1 MKITEKITK
10 FLNRNN
16 PELIADNV
24 ADSYQERKENGEKD
38 PMDHTAEEIVQ
49 ILRTHPDMKRT
60 ILAKLAEKE
69 EVPDKLIVKTA
80 IKISESE
87 DIPNSV
93 ITDVVNR
100 DDTHISDES
109 INEIIEKGKFNNAIE
124 RINLIKNVEDEEIVE
139 ENVKN
144 ELKILYKVCKEKK
157 DYEVV
162 ERVDKL
168 KELLSDNEVSSPDIQ
183 KLIRQVV
190 AKKMAENYYS
200 DIKKGTR
207 IFGLSKIMPVE
218 DMIENDLPSMV
229 EEEYKKIE
237 ENEGNKEG
245 RFDKK
250 GLKIQIL
257 IEMGKNI
264 AYKYDETGV
273 FIIPQSENMKG
284 IDKEEEEA
292 FIKSIQ
298 TYSRKQLSEQEI
310 IDIDE
315 QIRGNSNNVQI
326 KENML
331 INLIKNIPEKD
342 KSRSIDILA
351 KIASSNEEEFETL
364 SMMEESGL
372 IDKINELPK
381 DKRKKTIEIMASA
394 IGKRKNI
401 TVVKPPRI
409 EKQKLKIHSK
419 EAEGR

>member
-1 MKITEKITK
+1 MKVVERIKK

-16 PELIADNV
+16 PELISDEIAQV
-24 ADSYQERKENGEKD
+24 FHKRKENGEKD
-38 PMDHTAEEIVQ
+38 PMDNTVKDIMK
-49 ILRTHPDMKRT
+49 ILKEHPDIERA
-60 ILAKLAEKE
+60 ILANIAENDE
-69 EVPDKLIVKTA
+69 IPDKIFEKTA

-87 DIPNSV
+87 EIPNSL

-100 DDTHISDES
+100 DDTHISGES
-109 INEIIEKGKFNNAIE
+109 INEIIEKGKFDNAIE
-124 RINLIKNVEDEEIVE
+124 RINLIKNVEDEKIVE

-162 ERVDKL
+162 ERVEKL
-168 KELLSDNEVSSPDIQ
+168 KELLNDNEVSTDIQ
-183 KLIRQVV
+183 NLIRQVV

-207 IFGLSKIMPVE
+207 IFELSKIMPVE

-229 EEEYKKIE
+229 EQKYEKIE
-237 ENEGNKEG
+237 ENEGKKEG
-245 RFDKK
+245 RFNRK

-257 IEMGKNI
+257 IDMGKNI

-284 IDKEEEEA
+284 IDEEEEEA

-298 TYSRKQLSEQEI
+298 TYSKKQLSKQEV

-315 QIRGNSNNVQI
+315 QIRGNSNNIQI
-326 KENML
+326 KENLL

-342 KSRSIDILA
+342 KNRNIDILT
-351 KIASSNEEEFETL
+351 KIASSNEELETL
-364 SMMEESGL
+364 SIMKENGL
-372 IDKINELPK
+372 IDKLNELPE
-381 DKRKKTIEIMASA
+381 DKRKKTIEIMGRA
-394 IGKRKNI
+394 IEKRKNM

-409 EKQKLKIHSK
+409 EKQQLKIHSK
-419 EAEGR
+419 EPEDR

>member
-1 MKITEKITK
+1 MKITEKVIK

-16 PELIADNV
+16 PEAISDDIAQV
-24 ADSYQERKENGEKD
+24 FHKRKENGEKD
-38 PMDHTAEEIVQ
+38 PMDNTVKDIIK
-49 ILRTHPDMKRT
+49 ILKEHPDIERA
-60 ILAKLAEKE
+60 ILANIAEKE

-109 INEIIEKGKFNNAIE
+109 INEIIEKGKFDNAIE

-168 KELLSDNEVSSPDIQ
+168 KELLNDSEVSPDIQ
-183 KLIRQVV
+183 NLIRQVV

-273 FIIPQSENMKG
+273 FIIPQSENMKS
-284 IDKEEEEA
+284 IDKEEEET

-298 TYSRKQLSEQEI
+298 TYSRKQLSEKEI

-326 KENML
+326 KENRL

-342 KSRSIDILA
+342 KSRNIDILVD
-351 KIASSNEEEFETL
+351 IVSNNEELETL
-364 SMMEESGL
+364 SIMEESGL
-372 IDKINELPK
+372 INQLNELPE
-381 DKRKKTIEIMASA
+381 DKRKKTIEIMGTV
-394 IGKRKNI
+394 IEKRKKLD
-401 TVVKPPRI
+401 VVKLPKI
-409 EKQKLKIHSK
+409 EKQQLEIHPQ
-419 EAEGR
+419 ECR

>member
-1 MKITEKITK
+1 MKRRNIKK
-10 FLNRNN
+10 FLKRNN
-16 PELIADNV
+16 PEVISDEIAQTFN
-24 ADSYQERKENGEKD
+24 ERRENGEKD
-38 PMDHTAEEIVQ
+38 PLDNTVKDIIK
-49 ILRTHPDMKRT
+49 ILHEHPDIKRT
-60 ILAKLAEKE
+60 ILAKLAENE

-93 ITDVVNR
+93 ITAGVKN
-100 DDTHISDES
+100 ISDES
-109 INEIIEKGKFNNAIE
+109 INEIIEKGQFDNLTE
-124 RINLIKNVEDEEIVE
+124 RMDLIKNVGDKQIIE
-139 ENVKN
+139 ENIKN
-144 ELKILYKVCKEKK
+144 ELKILYKVCKDKK

-168 KELLSDNEVSSPDIQ
+168 IELLNDSEVSPDIQ
-183 KLIRQVV
+183 NLIRQVV

-218 DMIENDLPSMV
+218 DMIEYDLPSMV

-237 ENEGNKEG
+237 EDQGNKEG

-250 GLKIQIL
+250 GLKKQIL

-264 AYKYDETGV
+264 ADKYDETGV
-273 FIIPQSENMKG
+273 FIIPQSENMKD

-298 TYSRKQLSEQEI
+298 TYSRKQLSKQEV

-315 QIRGNSNNVQI
+315 QIRGNSNNIQI

-331 INLIKNIPEKD
+331 IDLIKNIPEEV
-342 KSRSIDILA
+342 KSKSIDLLA
-351 KIASSNEEEFETL
+351 KIASSNEQELETL

-372 IDKINELPK
+372 IDKLNELPE
-381 DKRKKTIEIMASA
+381 DKRKKTIEIMESA
-394 IGKRKNI
+394 IGKRKN
-401 TVVKPPRI
+401 VKAVKPPKI
-409 EKQKLKIHSK
+409 EKQQLRIHSK
-419 EAEGR
+419 ELEDR

>member
-1 MKITEKITK
+1 MKITKNITK

-16 PELIADNV
+16 PESISDEIAQV
-24 ADSYQERKENGEKD
+24 FIKRKENGEKD
-38 PMDHTAEEIVQ
+38 PMDNTVKDIMR
-49 ILRTHPDMKRT
+49 ILKEHPDIERA
-60 ILAKLAEKE
+60 ILANIAENDE
-69 EVPDKLIVKTA
+69 IPDKIFEKTA

-87 DIPNSV
+87 EIPDSV
-93 ITDVVNR
+93 ITDVVQR
-100 DDTHISDES
+100 SDTNISDES
-109 INEIIEKGKFNNAIE
+109 ISRIIEKGKIDVNE
-124 RINLIKNVEDEEIVE
+124 RINLMHNVEDEQIIE

-144 ELKILYKVCKEKK
+144 ELKILYKVCKDKK

-162 ERVDKL
+162 ERVNKL
-168 KELLSDNEVSSPDIQ
+168 KELLNNNEKSIDIQ
-183 KLIRQVV
+183 NLIRQVV

-207 IFGLSKIMPVE
+207 IFELSKIMPVE

-237 ENEGNKEG
+237 ENEGDKEG

-257 IEMGKNI
+257 IEMGKKI

-284 IDKEEEEA
+284 IDKEEEET
-292 FIKSIQ
+292 FIKAIQ

-315 QIRGNSNNVQI
+315 QIRGKSDNVQI

-372 IDKINELPK
+372 IDKLNELPK
-381 DKRKKTIEIMASA
+381 EKRNKTIEIMASA

-401 TVVKPPRI
+401 TVVKPPKI
-409 EKQKLKIHSK
+409 EKQQLKIHSK

>member
-1 MKITEKITK
+1 MKITEKVIK

-16 PELIADNV
+16 PEAISDDIAQV
-24 ADSYQERKENGEKD
+24 FHKRKENGEKD
-38 PMDHTAEEIVQ
+38 PMDNTVKDIIK
-49 ILRTHPDMKRT
+49 ILKEHPDIERA
-60 ILAKLAEKE
+60 ILANIADKE

-109 INEIIEKGKFNNAIE
+109 INEIIEKGKFDNAIE

-168 KELLSDNEVSSPDIQ
+168 KELLNDSEVSPDIQ
-183 KLIRQVV
+183 NLIRQVV

-273 FIIPQSENMKG
+273 FIIPQSENMKS
-284 IDKEEEEA
+284 IDKEEEET

-298 TYSRKQLSEQEI
+298 TYSRKQLSEKEI

-326 KENML
+326 KENRL

-342 KSRSIDILA
+342 KSRNIDILVD
-351 KIASSNEEEFETL
+351 IVSNNEELEIL
-364 SMMEESGL
+364 SIMEESGL
-372 IDKINELPK
+372 INQLNELPEE
-381 DKRKKTIEIMASA
+381 KRKKTIEIMGTV
-394 IGKRKNI
+394 IEKRKKLD
-401 TVVKPPRI
+401 VVKSPKI
-409 EKQKLKIHSK
+409 EKQQLEIHPQ
-419 EAEGR
+419 ECR

>member
-1 MKITEKITK
+1 MKLVKITEKITK

-49 ILRTHPDMKRT
+49 ILRTHPDIKRT
-60 ILAKLAEKE
+60 IFAKLAENE

-109 INEIIEKGKFNNAIE
+109 INEIIEKGKFDNAIE

-168 KELLSDNEVSSPDIQ
+168 KELLNDSEVSPDIQ
-183 KLIRQVV
+183 NLIRQVV

-273 FIIPQSENMKG
+273 FIIPQSENMKS
-284 IDKEEEEA
+284 IDKEEEET

-298 TYSRKQLSEQEI
+298 TYSRKQLSEKEI

-326 KENML
+326 KENRL

-342 KSRSIDILA
+342 KSRNIDILVD
-351 KIASSNEEEFETL
+351 IVSNNEELETL
-364 SMMEESGL
+364 SIMEESGL
-372 IDKINELPK
+372 INQLNELPE
-381 DKRKKTIEIMASA
+381 DKRKKTIEIMGSV
-394 IGKRKNI
+394 IEKRKKLD
-401 TVVKPPRI
+401 VVKLPKI
-409 EKQKLKIHSK
+409 EKQQLEIHPQ
-419 EAEGR
+419 ECR

>member
-1 MKITEKITK
+1 MRITEKIIK

-38 PMDHTAEEIVQ
+38 PMDHTAEEIIQ
-49 ILRTHPDMKRT
+49 ILRTHPDIERA
-60 ILAKLAEKE
+60 ILTNILENDE
-69 EVPDKLIVKTA
+69 IPDKIFEKTA

-87 DIPNSV
+87 EIPDSV
-93 ITDVVNR
+93 ITDVVQR
-100 DDTHISDES
+100 SDTNISDES
-109 INEIIEKGKFNNAIE
+109 ISRIIEKGKIDVNE
-124 RINLIKNVEDEEIVE
+124 RINLMHNVEDEQIIE

-144 ELKILYKVCKEKK
+144 ELKILYKVCKDKK

-162 ERVDKL
+162 ERVNKL
-168 KELLSDNEVSSPDIQ
+168 KELLSNNEESLDIQ
-183 KLIRQVV
+183 NLIRQVV
-190 AKKMAENYYS
+190 AKKMAENCYS

-207 IFGLSKIMPVE
+207 IFGLSKTMPVE
-218 DMIENDLPSMV
+218 DMIEYDLPSMV
-229 EEEYKKIE
+229 EQEYKKIE

-257 IEMGKNI
+257 IEMGKKI
-264 AYKYDETGV
+264 ADKYDETGV
-273 FIIPQSENMKG
+273 FIIPQSENMKD

-298 TYSRKQLSEQEI
+298 TYSRKQLSKQEV

-331 INLIKNIPEKD
+331 IDLIKNIPEEV
-342 KSRSIDILA
+342 KSKSIDLLV
-351 KIASSNEEEFETL
+351 KIASSNEQELETF
-364 SMMEESGL
+364 SMITESGL
-372 IDKINELPK
+372 VDKLNELSK
-381 DKRKKTIEIMASA
+381 DKRKKTIEIMESA
-394 IGKRKNI
+394 IGKRKN
-401 TVVKPPRI
+401 VKAVKPPKI
-409 EKQKLKIHSK
+409 EKQQLKIHPK
-419 EAEGR
+419 EPGDR

>member
-1 MKITEKITK
+1 MKRRNIKK
-10 FLNRNN
+10 FLKRNN
-16 PELIADNV
+16 PEVISDEIAQNFN
-24 ADSYQERKENGEKD
+24 ERRENGEKD
-38 PMDHTAEEIVQ
+38 PLDNTVKDIIK
-49 ILRTHPDMKRT
+49 ILHEHPDIKRT
-60 ILAKLAEKE
+60 IIAKLAENE

-93 ITDVVNR
+93 ITAGVKN
-100 DDTHISDES
+100 ISDES
-109 INEIIEKGKFNNAIE
+109 INEIIEKGQFDNLTE
-124 RINLIKNVEDEEIVE
+124 RMDLIKNVGDKQIIE
-139 ENVKN
+139 ENIKN
-144 ELKILYKVCKEKK
+144 ELKILYKVCKDKK

-162 ERVDKL
+162 ERIEKL
-168 KELLSDNEVSSPDIQ
+168 KEILNDNEITPDIQ
-183 KLIRQVV
+183 DLIRQVV

-218 DMIENDLPSMV
+218 DMIEYDLPSMV

-237 ENEGNKEG
+237 EDQGNKEG

-250 GLKIQIL
+250 GLKKQIL

-264 AYKYDETGV
+264 ADKYDETGV
-273 FIIPQSENMKG
+273 FIIPQSENMKD

-298 TYSRKQLSEQEI
+298 TYSRKQLSKQEI

-315 QIRGNSNNVQI
+315 QIKGNSNNIQI

-331 INLIKNIPEKD
+331 IDLIKNIPEEV
-342 KSRSIDILA
+342 KSKSIDLLA
-351 KIASSNEEEFETL
+351 KIASSNEQELETL

-372 IDKINELPK
+372 IDKLNELPEN
-381 DKRKKTIEIMASA
+381 KRKKTIEIMESA
-394 IGKRKNI
+394 IGKRKN
-401 TVVKPPRI
+401 VKAVKPPKI
-409 EKQKLKIHSK
+409 EKQQLRIHSK
-419 EAEGR
+419 ELEGR

>member
-1 MKITEKITK
+1 MKITNNITK

-16 PELIADNV
+16 PESISDEIAQV
-24 ADSYQERKENGEKD
+24 FIKRKENGEKD
-38 PMDHTAEEIVQ
+38 PMDNTVKDIMR
-49 ILRTHPDMKRT
+49 ILKEHPDIERA
-60 ILAKLAEKE
+60 ILANIAENDE
-69 EVPDKLIVKTA
+69 IPDKIFEKTA

-87 DIPNSV
+87 EIPDSV
-93 ITDVVNR
+93 ITDVVQR
-100 DDTHISDES
+100 SDTNISDES
-109 INEIIEKGKFNNAIE
+109 ISRIIEKGKIDVNE
-124 RINLIKNVEDEEIVE
+124 RINLMHNVEDEQIIE

-144 ELKILYKVCKEKK
+144 ELKILYKVCKDKK

-162 ERVDKL
+162 ERVNKL
-168 KELLSDNEVSSPDIQ
+168 KELLNNNEESIDIQ
-183 KLIRQVV
+183 NLIRQVV

-207 IFGLSKIMPVE
+207 IFELSKIMPVE

-237 ENEGNKEG
+237 ENEGDKEG

-257 IEMGKNI
+257 IEMGKKI

-284 IDKEEEEA
+284 IDKEEEET
-292 FIKSIQ
+292 FIKAIQ

-315 QIRGNSNNVQI
+315 QIRGKSDNVQI

-372 IDKINELPK
+372 IDKLNELPK
-381 DKRKKTIEIMASA
+381 EKRNKTIEIMASA

>member
-1 MKITEKITK
+1 MKRRNIKK
-10 FLNRNN
+10 FLKRNN
-16 PELIADNV
+16 PEVISDEIAQTFN
-24 ADSYQERKENGEKD
+24 ERRENGEKD
-38 PMDHTAEEIVQ
+38 PLDNTVKDIIK
-49 ILRTHPDMKRT
+49 ILHEHPDIKRT
-60 ILAKLAEKE
+60 ILAKLAENE

-93 ITDVVNR
+93 ITAGVKN
-100 DDTHISDES
+100 ISDES
-109 INEIIEKGKFNNAIE
+109 INEIIEKGQFDNLTE
-124 RINLIKNVEDEEIVE
+124 RMDLIKNVGDKQIIE
-139 ENVKN
+139 ENIKN
-144 ELKILYKVCKEKK
+144 ELKILYKVCKDKK

-168 KELLSDNEVSSPDIQ
+168 KELLNDSEVSPDIQ
-183 KLIRQVV
+183 NLIRQVV

-218 DMIENDLPSMV
+218 DMIEYDLPSMV

-237 ENEGNKEG
+237 EDQGNKEG

-250 GLKIQIL
+250 GLKKQIL

-264 AYKYDETGV
+264 ADKYDETGV
-273 FIIPQSENMKG
+273 FIIPQSENMKD

-298 TYSRKQLSEQEI
+298 TYSRKQLSKQEV

-315 QIRGNSNNVQI
+315 QIRGNSNNIQI

-331 INLIKNIPEKD
+331 IDLIKNIPEEV
-342 KSRSIDILA
+342 KSKSIDLLA
-351 KIASSNEEEFETL
+351 KIASSNEQELETL

-372 IDKINELPK
+372 IDKLNELPE
-381 DKRKKTIEIMASA
+381 DKRKKTIEIMESA
-394 IGKRKNI
+394 IGKRKN
-401 TVVKPPRI
+401 VKAVKPPKI
-409 EKQKLKIHSK
+409 EKQQLRIHSK
-419 EAEGR
+419 ELEDR